1 MTVATAPRTTH
12 KLPGLG
18 LRRYVK
24 PHPRLRWIAVLIC
37 GSLLYAAVLA
47 ALLGTQDILY
57 VPSLLLV
64 GAAVVPITFI
74 TFVGGLPRRGDL
86 SFAQIG
92 TAAALGGV
100 IGTVVAGSL
109 EFETVRTL
117 GSLPT
122 LMIGVIEESA
132 KLAVPASLLLWRK
145 PRPLDGLVLGV
156 AVGSGFAALETMG
169 YAFAALVAGGGH
181 LDSVTRL
188 LLVRSVTE
196 PGGHAA
202 WTGLACAALFAIRGS
217 RRRWLGWLRFLLV
230 FAGVVAL
237 HATWDTL
244 ATDKGYLGVG
254 GASFSLLMATTWY
267 LYHHASAGNR
277 SSRFA
282 YWRRGRRGLPEPVAP
297 VVPDVVLSSSCPGSR
312 DARGLS
318 TLRS

>member
-1 MTVATAPRTTH
+1 MTTAIAQPARR
-12 KLPGLG
+12 KLPGLH
-18 LRRYVK
+18 LFRHLK
-24 PHPRLRWIAVLIC
+24 PHPRLRWIPVLIC
-37 GSLLYAAVLA
+37 GSLLFAAVLA

-86 SFAQIG
+86 SFSQI
-92 TAAALGGV
+92 AAAAVLGGV

-122 LMIGVIEESA
+122 LGIGLIEESA
-132 KLAVPASLLLWRK
+132 KLAIPATLLLWRK

-169 YAFAALVAGGGH
+169 YAFAALIASGGQ

-217 RRRWLGWLRFLLV
+217 RRRWLGWLRFVLV

-237 HATWDTL
+237 HATWDSL
-244 ATDKGYLGVG
+244 ATDKGYLAVG

-267 LYHHASAGNR
+267 LYRHSSADQHT
-277 SSRFA
+277 SRLA
-282 YWRRGRRGLPEPVAP
+282 HWWRARRGLPEQVSPVE
-297 VVPDVVLSSSCPGSR
+297 VPAELLIPR
-312 DARGLS
+312 
-318 TLRS
+318 